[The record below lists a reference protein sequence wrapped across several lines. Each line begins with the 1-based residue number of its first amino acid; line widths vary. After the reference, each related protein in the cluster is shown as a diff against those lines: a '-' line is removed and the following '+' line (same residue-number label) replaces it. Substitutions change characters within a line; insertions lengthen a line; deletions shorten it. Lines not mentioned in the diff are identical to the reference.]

1 VVVGR
6 RTRTSL
12 AAAFGAATLG
22 VVPIAAESDGPQI
35 SIPYESSVFVIPA
48 RGGPARAVTPPGE
61 LAFDAEW
68 RPRTRSLVVVTEKGL
83 LELPAR
89 RGLPSW
95 DARRVLYDRPAWSP
109 SFSPD
114 GSRLAF
120 AAGSRTDV
128 WILNV
133 KTRKLRQLTGWW
145 NGDGFLDWAPSGKEL
160 AVTKQG
166 ALLRMN
172 LDGEVIES
180 IVADIGT
187 CFSPAW
193 APKGRRF
200 AFACMTPDL
209 SVHVGDGHRRVFTS
223 LTQGHPPSAY
233 PAWSPDGR
241 RLAYAKFVDGSW
253 DLFVRDLARRTEHR
267 LMSSPYDEVDPAWS
281 PDGSLLA
288 YASNAP

>member
-1 VVVGR
+1 VGVGR
-6 RTRTSL
+6 RTRTVL
-12 AAAFGAATLG
+12 AAVIGASALG
-22 VVPIAAESDGPQI
+22 VVPVEAESGGPEV
-35 SIPYESSVFVIPA
+35 SIPYEASIFLIPA
-48 RGGPARAVTPPGE
+48 RGGPAQAVTPPGE
-61 LAFDAEW
+61 LAFDPEW
-68 RPRTRSLVVVTEKGL
+68 RPRTRSLVVVTEQGV
-83 LELPAR
+83 LELRAR
-89 RGLPSW
+89 RGSPSW

-114 GSRLAF
+114 GSKLAF
-120 AAGSRTDV
+120 VTGTRSDV
-128 WILNV
+128 WTLTM
-133 KTRKLRQLTGWW
+133 KTGRLRRLTGWW
-145 NGDGFLDWAPSGKEL
+145 YGDGFIDWAPSGKEL

-193 APKGRRF
+193 APAGGRF

-209 SVHVGDGHRRVFTS
+209 SVHVGNPRRRSFSS
-223 LTQGHPPSAY
+223 LTRGEPPSAY

-241 RLAYAKFVDGSW
+241 SLAYAKFVDGSW
-253 DLFVRDLARRTEHR
+253 DLFVRDVARKTERR
-267 LMSSPYDEVDPAWS
+267 LTATPYDEVDPAWS

-288 YASNAP
+288 YTSNA